1 MKNILLITALVFA
14 LILIFVL
21 NLHKNVVATGEN
33 PFSLKNI
40 IIVSVF
46 FLIVVPLILS
56 FQNLFRRYKKKKAE
70 RRDKNKMII

>member
-1 MKNILLITALVFA
+1 MKNIILIATLVFV

-40 IIVSVF
+40 IIVGVF
-46 FLIVVPLILS
+46 FLIVVPLKRL
-56 FQNLFRRYKKKKAE
+56 FHNLFRRYKGKKAE
-70 RRDKNKMII
+70 RKVKN